1 MILFLKIMGLLML
14 ALPVLALIYFLDR
27 EYPEETDL
35 LILVLAVTLYI
46 IMILI
51 AMWFSLAWWLIT
63 L

>member
-14 ALPVLALIYFLDR
+14 ALPVLALIYLLDR